1 MVPEAILDRFV
12 ERCPAVVMVRATLER
27 LLRPE
32 RLDQVFEDVRR
43 RQYTKQLLFSQV
55 VAIMAAVAT
64 RTHASVH
71 AAYLAAED
79 RLDVSVPAFSDK
91 LTHLEPGTSQALVR
105 ETAGDPATVIDA
117 MPAAKD

>member
-12 ERCPAVVMVRATLER
+12 ERCPAAVMVRATLER

-43 RQYTKQLLFSQV
+43 RQYSKQLLFSQV
-55 VAIMAAVAT
+55 VAVMAAVAT

-71 AAYLAAED
+71 SAYLAMKD
-79 RLDVSVPAFSDK
+79 RLGVSAAALYAK
-91 LTHLEPGTSQALVR
+91 LNHI
-105 ETAGDPATVIDA
+105 ETQP
-117 MPAAKD
+117 